1 MITIKTPSGT
11 TLALLPFRALENYSG
26 YDRSVAD
33 THIMNC
39 GSIVVYPGTAE
50 PVDNE
55 YLLNEAYDVIEKYLS
70 CIDSYRPSSWH
81 FTTSEDVDKVI
92 EALYL
97 SCMNLEELHT
107 IRDMVVSHYDSLYEK
122 MVEQDRDEA
131 YEIRNAMM
139 SVTAVIDH
147 CKLSAGATVDE
158 I

>member
-55 YLLNEAYDVIEKYLS
+55 YLLNEAYDEIEKYLS
-70 CIDSYRPSSWH
+70 CIDSYRPASRI
-81 FTTSEDVDKVI
+81 FTSLEEIEKVK
-92 EALYL
+92 ETLNL
-97 SCMNLEELHT
+97 TTMNIEELHT
-107 IRDMVVSHYDSLYEK
+107 IRDMIVRHYDSLYMK
-122 MVEQDRDEA
+122 MVEQDREEA
-131 YEIRNAMM
+131 YDTRIAMM